1 MRCFSG
7 CHQLQQLLPDRPV
20 CLLLTHALLTRSVR
34 RAVDRDVQQG
44 NSAKAAETSSAAPVF
59 ERFDTGVIQAAY
71 HRHCHTHHCYTHHC
85 HHYCHTTYYH
95 YYTTAPAMLT

>member
-1 MRCFSG
+1 M
-7 CHQLQQLLPDRPV
+7 
-20 CLLLTHALLTRSVR
+20 R

-71 HRHCHTHHCYTHHC
+71 HRHCYTHHCYHC
-85 HHYCHTTYYH
+85 CYHCCYTTYCHYH
-95 YYTTAPAMLT
+95 YHHPCDVDHPSRCSGRR